1 MVEIKAGLRVHFVGI
16 GGVSMSALAEWLHD
30 RNCHVSGS
38 DRQASALTDRL
49 KTLGI
54 TVQIGHSAH
63 NIQNADLLVYT
74 SATDAEN
81 PERQAATQQT
91 IPQVRRAELLGY
103 LTQQQPTICIAGT
116 HGKTT
121 TTAMVGA
128 VLEAGGHD
136 PTILVGGIVQ
146 GIENNLKIGAGK
158 YWVVE
163 ADEYDRTF
171 LAFEPTVA
179 VVTTLEADH
188 LDCYKDLNDIRNT
201 FEQFINKLPQNGCA
215 ILCYDEPEIRTLKLN
230 ETFSQIT
237 YGQSENS
244 QLRFDHLT
252 TSKFGSTFTVFDN
265 QIELGTMTLQ
275 VPGEHNIKNA
285 LAAMAVGR
293 FLNIDWH
300 HIKAGIESFR
310 GVHRRFDILGTIN
323 NITIVDDYAHH
334 PTEIRATLQAARQGW
349 SGRIVAAFQPH
360 LYSRTRDFA
369 NAFAQALQAAD
380 QVYLTDIYPAREEP
394 IPGVDSTLIA
404 NQIPHAHHIP
414 TLEALTDMLIQ
425 NLHPGDLLVIMGAGD
440 IEKVPHQVWQALQNN
455 SK

>member
-16 GGVSMSALAEWLHD
+16 GGVSMSALAEWLHH
-30 RNCHVSGS
+30 RNCYVSGS
-38 DRQASALTDRL
+38 DRQASTLTDRL

-54 TVQIGHSAH
+54 SVHIGHAAQ
-63 NIQNADLLVYT
+63 NVQNADLLVYT

-81 PERQAATQQT
+81 PERQAATKQK

-128 VLEAGGHD
+128 VLEAGKLD

-146 GIENNLKIGAGK
+146 GIENNLKIGSGK

-188 LDCYKDLNDIRNT
+188 LDCYENLDDIRNT
-201 FEQFINKLPQNGCA
+201 FTQFINKLPQNGCA
-215 ILCYDEPEIRTLKLN
+215 ILCHDEPEIRKLKLN
-230 ETFSQIT
+230 ETFSRIT

-244 QLRFDHLT
+244 QLRFGHLT

-265 QIELGTMTLQ
+265 QIELGTITLQ
-275 VPGEHNIKNA
+275 VPGEHNIRNA
-285 LAAMAVGR
+285 LAAISVGR
-293 FLNIDWH
+293 FLNINWQ
-300 HIKAGIESFR
+300 HIKTGIESFR
-310 GVHRRFDILGTIN
+310 GVRRRFDILGTIN

-334 PTEIRATLQAARQGW
+334 PTEIEATLKAAQQSGA
-349 SGRIVAAFQPH
+349 GRIVAAFQPH

-369 NAFAQALQAAD
+369 NAFAQALKMAD

-394 IPGVDSTLIA
+394 IPGVDSTIIA
-404 NQIPHAHHIP
+404 NQISNAQHIP
-414 TLEALTDMLIQ
+414 TLDALTDTLIQ
-425 NLHPGDLLVIMGAGD
+425 NLRPGDLLVIMGAGD
-440 IEKVPHQVWQALQNN
+440 IEKVPHQVWQALQN
-455 SK
+455 K